1 MKNSN
6 RKGGAAV
13 VALLVMII
21 IVAVSCALMV
31 VTGRKSIKPNE
42 SVSAPTSADY
52 DLTPTDIETTSEE
65 DLASLI
71 PEPKPSMLP
80 VLAEKYDTIN
90 LKDIT
95 CQTGVLL
102 DCETNEILA
111 GVKYNKKIYPAS
123 LTKLMTLLVA
133 VENIDDMQAK
143 YKFTKK
149 DIEPLQEENASCA
162 GFVAGDEVTM
172 EDLLYAAILPS
183 GADGTLG
190 LANAIAGNEKNFVK
204 MMNDKVAELGLTD
217 TNFAN
222 ASGLHHKQHYTTAQ
236 DIAVITRACMENETC
251 RKVLCTKTWTTKPT
265 KEYEDG
271 IELDSIFHSRFEG
284 YFIDVDQDGSG
295 DAKILGGKT
304 GFTDE
309 AGYTLATVVEYNG
322 KEYIAV
328 TTKSDTYIDSVED
341 SILIFENYLPGAV
354 GTPDDRTEKKED
366 SDSSSDES
374 EEEVNEGTYIELK
387 EKDNSSKS
395 DDDDDSS
402 SRPVPDEDVEA

>member
-21 IVAVSCALMV
+21 IIAVSCALMV
-31 VTGRKSIKPNE
+31 VTGRKTIKPNE
-42 SVSAPTSADY
+42 SVSAPA
-52 DLTPTDIETTSEE
+52 PEE
-65 DLASLI
+65 DTLTTEEETNIEEELAALI
-71 PEPKPSMLP
+71 EEPKPSLIP
-80 VLAEKYDTIN
+80 NKAEKYETVN

-95 CQTGVLL
+95 CQTGILL

-111 GVKYNKKIYPAS
+111 GVKYDKKIYPAS

-190 LANAIAGNEKNFVK
+190 LANAIAGSEKAFVK
-204 MMNDKVAELGLTD
+204 LMNDKVADLGLTD

-236 DIAVITRACMENETC
+236 DIAVITKACMDNETC

-265 KEYEDG
+265 KEFEDG
-271 IELDSIFHSRFEG
+271 IELDSIFHSRFDG
-284 YFIDVDQDGSG
+284 YFIDADQDGGS

-309 AGYTLATVVEYNG
+309 AGYTLATVVEYKG
-322 KEYIAV
+322 KEYISV
-328 TTKSDTYIDSVED
+328 TTKSDTYFESVED

-354 GTPDDRTEKKED
+354 GTPDDRKEKQDE
-366 SDSSSDES
+366 DSSSDES
-374 EEEVNEGTYIELK
+374 QEENDTTFIEIK
-387 EKDNSSKS
+387 EKTDSSSQS

>member
-21 IVAVSCALMV
+21 IIAVSCALMV
-31 VTGRKSIKPNE
+31 VTGRKTIKPNE
-42 SVSAPTSADY
+42 SVSAPA
-52 DLTPTDIETTSEE
+52 PEE
-65 DLASLI
+65 DTLTTEEETNIEEELAALI
-71 PEPKPSMLP
+71 EEPKPSLIP
-80 VLAEKYDTIN
+80 NKAEKYETVN

-95 CQTGVLL
+95 CQTGILL

-111 GVKYNKKIYPAS
+111 GVKYDKKIYPAS

-190 LANAIAGNEKNFVK
+190 LANAIAGSEKAFVK
-204 MMNDKVAELGLTD
+204 LMNDKVADLGLTD

-236 DIAVITRACMENETC
+236 DIAVITKACMDNETC

-265 KEYEDG
+265 KEFEDG
-271 IELDSIFHSRFEG
+271 IELDSIFHSRFDG
-284 YFIDVDQDGSG
+284 YFIDADQDGGS

-309 AGYTLATVVEYNG
+309 AGYTLATVVEYKG
-322 KEYIAV
+322 KEYISV
-328 TTKSDTYIDSVED
+328 TTKSETYFESVED

-354 GTPDDRTEKKED
+354 GTPDDRKEKQDE
-366 SDSSSDES
+366 DSSSDES
-374 EEEVNEGTYIELK
+374 QEENDTTFIEIK
-387 EKDNSSKS
+387 EKTDSSSQS

>member
-1 MKNSN
+1 
-6 RKGGAAV
+6 
-13 VALLVMII
+13 
-21 IVAVSCALMV
+21 MV
-31 VTGRKSIKPNE
+31 VTGRKTIKPNE
-42 SVSAPTSADY
+42 SVSAPA
-52 DLTPTDIETTSEE
+52 PEE
-65 DLASLI
+65 DTLTTEEETNIEEELAALI
-71 PEPKPSMLP
+71 EEPKPSLIP
-80 VLAEKYDTIN
+80 NKAEKYETVN

-95 CQTGVLL
+95 CQTGILL

-111 GVKYNKKIYPAS
+111 GVKYDKKIYPAS

-190 LANAIAGNEKNFVK
+190 LANAIAGSEKAFVK
-204 MMNDKVAELGLTD
+204 LMNDKVADLGLTD

-236 DIAVITRACMENETC
+236 DIAVITKACMDNETC

-265 KEYEDG
+265 KEFEDG
-271 IELDSIFHSRFEG
+271 IELDSIFHSRFDG
-284 YFIDVDQDGSG
+284 YFIDADQDGGS

-309 AGYTLATVVEYNG
+309 AGYTLATVVEYKG
-322 KEYIAV
+322 KEYISV
-328 TTKSDTYIDSVED
+328 TTKSDTYFESVED

-354 GTPDDRTEKKED
+354 GTPDDRKEKQDE
-366 SDSSSDES
+366 DSSSDES
-374 EEEVNEGTYIELK
+374 QEENDTTFIEIK
-387 EKDNSSKS
+387 EKTDSSSQS